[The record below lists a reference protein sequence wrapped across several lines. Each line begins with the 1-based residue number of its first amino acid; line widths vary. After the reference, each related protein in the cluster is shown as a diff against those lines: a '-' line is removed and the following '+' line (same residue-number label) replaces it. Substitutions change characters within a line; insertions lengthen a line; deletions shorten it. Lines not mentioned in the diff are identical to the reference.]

1 MRNENEILTAASTLL
16 RDSSR
21 VCWTEAHLAMLF
33 SLGLT
38 EFKLDRADTYDEHT
52 ANRLLLFVIKHANG
66 VVMDEELVKGDSH
79 EAAL

>member
-1 MRNENEILTAASTLL
+1 VKNEDEILTAASTLL

-38 EFKLDRADTYDEHT
+38 ELKLDRADAYDEHT
-52 ANRLLLFVIKHANG
+52 ANRLLLFVIKHAYG
-66 VVMDEELVKGDSH
+66 VISGEELVK
-79 EAAL
+79 